1 MKKRRSIRPVTK
13 ERYDAL
19 FQLTNGTFRVPI
31 KERTI
36 EQRRAVLQFYRAKDQ
51 FSVRGGL
58 LYRLDKKVL
67 LSSDIEKV
75 VKQTFDNI
83 QGCGSRALKIVI
95 SRKYTGISQKR
106 VLKCLKK
113 NKMYRKMFARF
124 TNKIPM
130 RSVKA
135 LKVGER
141 WQIDLV
147 QMRSDSVQWKG
158 KTYMYILTVVDVHS
172 RYMITRPLRTKS
184 SKEVARKMSSIFMEY
199 GSPQIIQCDNGNE
212 FKGEF
217 ENLVQRHKIK
227 VIRGRPYHPQSQGKC
242 ERSHRSLRKKIQ
254 FMASKKPMNWVKF
267 LSKATLSLNS
277 TPKEVLGYNTPFD
290 VFFGRATA
298 NMMSKVATASD
309 RCAER
314 NAKYSSKTTPP
325 PSIYKV
331 GQNVLARYPFQ
342 KSRVPTRRC
351 VLEARI
357 LERNLKSYRYKIEFE
372 CPKTAVKTSA
382 WVSVEN
388 LTSTLASKKQTVYNK
403 HKKKFYIPVTKADR
417 IENFKNMHIH
427 VSYDP
432 YGDGNCQFSA
442 VAHQLSQFRLYRTHQ
457 CLRSD
462 AVEHM
467 EKNRAEYE
475 HFVSGDFDL
484 YLSSMHN
491 NGTYGDHL
499 TLLSLSREYNLQI
512 MVFSAAG
519 LDYSTIVSND
529 GTFQSDINT
538 LTLGYFPEGNGEH
551 YISVNVDSET
561 FRSLADQYMHDTLE
575 TMPPTKP
582 TVSSNKQDMQP
593 ELSGDE
599 SAGIVNDIPSTE
611 SRKDDIVDDDGEDSM
626 CASHPVLPDLV
637 MEKIIL
643 MCIESN
649 PEMIFSLNKVCQFF
663 STIIQKNGY
672 KYPTLYLSS
681 SVLKSVPEVLSVRK
695 MIRLFGRNSG
705 LMLEVR
711 HILKP
716 YGPKWINA
724 WLLLNPL
731 PNNWYEVNNVFW
743 N

>member
-1 MKKRRSIRPVTK
+1 
-13 ERYDAL
+13 
-19 FQLTNGTFRVPI
+19 
-31 KERTI
+31 
-36 EQRRAVLQFYRAKDQ
+36 
-51 FSVRGGL
+51 
-58 LYRLDKKVL
+58 
-67 LSSDIEKV
+67 
-75 VKQTFDNI
+75 
-83 QGCGSRALKIVI
+83 
-95 SRKYTGISQKR
+95 
-106 VLKCLKK
+106 
-113 NKMYRKMFARF
+113 
-124 TNKIPM
+124 
-130 RSVKA
+130 
-135 LKVGER
+135 
-141 WQIDLV
+141 
-147 QMRSDSVQWKG
+147 
-158 KTYMYILTVVDVHS
+158 
-172 RYMITRPLRTKS
+172 
-184 SKEVARKMSSIFMEY
+184 
-199 GSPQIIQCDNGNE
+199 
-212 FKGEF
+212 
-217 ENLVQRHKIK
+217 
-227 VIRGRPYHPQSQGKC
+227 
-242 ERSHRSLRKKIQ
+242 
-254 FMASKKPMNWVKF
+254 MASKKPMNWVKF

-442 VAHQLSQFRLYRTHQ
+442 VAHQLSQFGLYRTHQ

-575 TMPPTKP
+575 PMPPTKP

-599 SAGIVNDIPSTE
+599 SAGIVNDFHR
-611 SRKDDIVDDDGEDSM
+611 RK
-626 CASHPVLPDLV
+626 A
-637 MEKIIL
+637 EK
-643 MCIESN
+643 
-649 PEMIFSLNKVCQFF
+649 
-663 STIIQKNGY
+663 T
-672 KYPTLYLSS
+672 T
-681 SVLKSVPEVLSVRK
+681 
-695 MIRLFGRNSG
+695 
-705 LMLEVR
+705 
-711 HILKP
+711 
-716 YGPKWINA
+716 
-724 WLLLNPL
+724 
-731 PNNWYEVNNVFW
+731 
-743 N
+743 